1 MMEKPINTNKLNQ
14 EINVRELLIK
24 YLKKWHIFAIAIFSC
39 LVLGFIYIKQAQ
51 VKFQT
56 YSTIL
61 VHSDD
66 ANPMAGFLSGSG
78 MKDILAPKKDVENEI
93 EVIKSKTIIQKM
105 ITELDLQTATY
116 IKDKLK
122 YIEVYGNEPISI
134 VYPQEFYNNLK
145 GFFRVTVNYQ
155 KNGTYKL
162 TFTYKKNY
170 SWWQTTTEKVEVES
184 LAQPIKT
191 QWAEFT
197 FVENYPSDK
206 PYKLK
211 FEIEPLQVLVERYG
225 KLITAGLVSKK
236 TDAIKIA
243 IVHPQVEKS
252 TDIINKVVELYNRDA
267 MMDKNRMSI
276 QIADFINERLELISK
291 ELKDVENNVE
301 NYKKEHKLADI
312 TSQSKLFIET
322 AGDYEKQIAS
332 VEIQIG
338 LVAFIESYI
347 EDPRNQ
353 DAMIPGNIGI
363 EDEALSKVIEAYN
376 TQLLDYLRIKRSTNE
391 INPILEQQHEQI
403 LLTKSNIAQTVK
415 NVKSGLE
422 IMRKDLVAKNKQF
435 IDKIGNVPTIE
446 RHYIEIAR
454 QQQVKQQLYLFLLQ
468 KREET
473 ELTLASA
480 TNVAKIIDPAYTD
493 LTPVSPKLK
502 LILFFALVMGC
513 CIGFAYIYLYDL
525 INDKISSKKELISL
539 TSVPLLGQIPFC
551 KNASNIVMREG
562 AQSVIT
568 EMFRMVRT
576 NIKFVLKKKDDKV
589 IIITS
594 SVAGEGKSFF
604 SINLALSLAMI
615 NKKVLL
621 VGLDIRKPV
630 LSQYL
635 NIKAKHGIT
644 SYLVDD
650 TITVNDIVNKQ
661 IAHENMD
668 VIVSGPIPPNPAEI
682 LTSERLDTLFEELR
696 KHYDYILVDTAP
708 VGIVADT
715 FTLSHI
721 SDATLYVCRQGVTPR
736 EHIEILNTLE
746 KENRLNNVSLILN
759 GVDEGHLSNYG
770 HYVKKA

>member
-1 MMEKPINTNKLNQ
+1 M
-14 EINVRELLIK
+14 
-24 YLKKWHIFAIAIFSC
+24 
-39 LVLGFIYIKQAQ
+39 
-51 VKFQT
+51 
-56 YSTIL
+56 
-61 VHSDD
+61 
-66 ANPMAGFLSGSG
+66 
-78 MKDILAPKKDVENEI
+78 
-93 EVIKSKTIIQKM
+93 
-105 ITELDLQTATY
+105 
-116 IKDKLK
+116 
-122 YIEVYGNEPISI
+122 
-134 VYPQEFYNNLK
+134 
-145 GFFRVTVNYQ
+145 
-155 KNGTYKL
+155 
-162 TFTYKKNY
+162 
-170 SWWQTTTEKVEVES
+170 
-184 LAQPIKT
+184 
-191 QWAEFT
+191 
-197 FVENYPSDK
+197 
-206 PYKLK
+206 
-211 FEIEPLQVLVERYG
+211 
-225 KLITAGLVSKK
+225 
-236 TDAIKIA
+236 
-243 IVHPQVEKS
+243 
-252 TDIINKVVELYNRDA
+252 ELYTRDA

-347 EDPRNQ
+347 QDPRNQ

-422 IMRKDLVAKNKQF
+422 IMRKDLVQNKQF

-525 INDKISSKKELISL
+525 INDKISDKKELISL
-539 TSVPLLGQIPFC
+539 TSIPLLGQIPFC

-562 AQSVIT
+562 AQSVVT

-576 NIKFVLKKKDDKV
+576 NIKFVLKKKTTK
-589 IIITS
+589 
-594 SVAGEGKSFF
+594 
-604 SINLALSLAMI
+604 LLSLLQ
-615 NKKVLL
+615 V
-621 VGLDIRKPV
+621 
-630 LSQYL
+630 
-635 NIKAKHGIT
+635 
-644 SYLVDD
+644 
-650 TITVNDIVNKQ
+650 
-661 IAHENMD
+661 
-668 VIVSGPIPPNPAEI
+668 
-682 LTSERLDTLFEELR
+682 
-696 KHYDYILVDTAP
+696 
-708 VGIVADT
+708 
-715 FTLSHI
+715 
-721 SDATLYVCRQGVTPR
+721 
-736 EHIEILNTLE
+736 
-746 KENRLNNVSLILN
+746 
-759 GVDEGHLSNYG
+759 
-770 HYVKKA
+770 